1 MKKDTLWRLARVL
14 MVLLGVG
21 ILVYPSL
28 SEYLSRINGSRATE
42 VTPKSCT
49 RVMRQSRFE
58 FCIGQDLTHSIFL

>member
-28 SEYLSRINGSRATE
+28 SEYLS
-42 VTPKSCT
+42 
-49 RVMRQSRFE
+49 
-58 FCIGQDLTHSIFL
+58 